1 MAEDSDGWP
10 IQAYLLRGYGMS
22 TMTRIDL
29 ARGPEGSGSN
39 SGVYLPRPPLESSC
53 RREPNL
59 LESLATPPTPE
70 PAVCIPG
77 SHSVAS
83 QIIHIYSPYDEVGIA
98 SWEVG

>member
-59 LESLATPPTPE
+59 LECLTTPPTPE
-70 PAVCIPG
+70 PAV
-77 SHSVAS
+77 AS
-83 QIIHIYSPYDEVGIA
+83 QIIHHLLPPRARGTAKRALRSFGEVG
-98 SWEVG
+98 

>member
-1 MAEDSDGWP
+1 MYVH
-10 IQAYLLRGYGMS
+10 IAYVS
-22 TMTRIDL
+22 CRI
-29 ARGPEGSGSN
+29 
-39 SGVYLPRPPLESSC
+39 PLEEHC

-59 LESLATPPTPE
+59 LESLATPPTRHPR
-70 PAVCIPG
+70 ASRRCASRPG